1 MARVYGDGQQA
12 AEAGHVVGLIREMGR
27 TPGRH
32 IAVPGT
38 LNCRDAGG
46 YPVAGGGFTA
56 WRRLLRS
63 DGLHHLGAGALEMLG
78 SLGLRTVLDL
88 RTSAEAEIAPSPVDA
103 MAQSGA
109 LAMRISLIGEDL
121 TEMPADLTAIYDYLI
136 DQRGPAIAAAIKS
149 LTRPGGLPGLV
160 HCTAG
165 KDRTGIVV
173 AVALAAVGVPD
184 SFIAADYALS
194 SLYLDP
200 QHTPTIGRIQES
212 TGLGDRFTAALLAS
226 PPELILHTLGRVRRQ
241 AGSIAGYL
249 TGHGVTCAELDA
261 LRSALVTD
269 AEQVDERPRG
279 GLSDARAPAGT
290 ERPRGGMSDARAPA
304 GTEGGDSDDS

>member
-1 MARVYGDGQQA
+1 MRMARVFGDGQKA
-12 AEAGHVVGLIREMGR
+12 SDAGHMAGLIREMGA

-38 LNCRDAGG
+38 LNFRDAGG
-46 YPVAGGGFTA
+46 YPVADGGVTA

-63 DGLHHLGAGALEMLG
+63 DGLHHLGVGALEMLG
-78 SLGLRTVLDL
+78 RLGLRTVLDL
-88 RTSAEAEIAPSPVDA
+88 RTRAEAEIAPSPIDP

-109 LAMRISLIGEDL
+109 LTMRISLIGEDL
-121 TEMPADLTAIYDYLI
+121 TEMPADLTAIYDYVI
-136 DQRGPAIAAAIKS
+136 DLRGPAIAAAVKS

-173 AVALAAVGVPD
+173 AMVLAAVGVPD
-184 SFIAADYALS
+184 PYIAADYALS

-200 QHTPTIGRIQES
+200 QHTPTIGRVQES
-212 TGLGDRFTAALLAS
+212 TGLGDRLTAALLAS
-226 PPELILHTLGRVRRQ
+226 PPELILHVLGRVRRQ
-241 AGSIAGYL
+241 AGSIPGYL
-249 TGHGVTCAELDA
+249 AGHGVTCAELNV

-269 AEQVDERPRG
+269 AEQLDEQQV
-279 GLSDARAPAGT
+279 L
-290 ERPRGGMSDARAPA
+290 
-304 GTEGGDSDDS
+304 EGG

>member
-1 MARVYGDGQQA
+1 MRMAWVYGNRQKA
-12 AEAGHVVGLIREMGR
+12 AAASQMAGLIRDMGLR
-27 TPGRH
+27 AGRH

-38 LNCRDAGG
+38 LNFRDAGG
-46 YPVAGGGFTA
+46 YPVAGGGVTA

-78 SLGLRTVLDL
+78 RLGLRTVLDL
-88 RTSAEAEIAPSPVDA
+88 RTSAEAEIAPGPIDA
-103 MAQSGA
+103 IAQNGA
-109 LAMRISLIGEDL
+109 LVMRISLIGEDL
-121 TEMPADLTAIYDYLI
+121 TEMPGNLTAIYDYVI
-136 DQRGPAIAAAIKS
+136 DRRGPAIGAAIKS

-184 SFIAADYALS
+184 PFIAADYALS

-200 QHTPTIGRIQES
+200 EHTPTIGRLQEG
-212 TGLGDRFTAALLAS
+212 TGLGDQLTAALLAS
-226 PPELILHTLGRVRRQ
+226 PPELILHMLGRVRRQ

-249 TGHGVTCAELDA
+249 TRHGVTCAELNA
-261 LRSALVTD
+261 LRSALVIE
-269 AEQVDERPRG
+269 AEELDERPRG
-279 GLSDARAPAGT
+279 GLSDARAPVN
-290 ERPRGGMSDARAPA
+290 
-304 GTEGGDSDDS
+304 TEGG